1 MSDSIQLQ
9 KPKHLI
15 SLASSAV
22 LVSVDVNVWS
32 ATKQDRV
39 ISDEVTTA
47 KKADKSAG
55 RYVKNL
61 LADHPKHKALV
72 NYRQTI
78 YNWLKRRTYRWNNA
92 QELLPSIDIPRF
104 MSEYRVHESAY
115 DQLKTEF
122 LNSYEDIVS
131 DMAFK
136 QGDMFDRNDYPSV
149 DQISSKFGVNLFVS
163 DVPMQDFRCQIAND
177 IADDLFSTYSKQSET
192 IIHDIME
199 EQISRFKDVM
209 ESISHCCGY
218 DESDK
223 TDANGERLTKKR
235 KIYDSTIQKAKEMCE
250 SFKQFN
256 LTGNQELE
264 DARTK
269 LEKVLRGVTA
279 EDIRESDAVRS
290 TVKNDIDDILGKFG
304 SFKSVVSQ

>member
-1 MSDSIQLQ
+1 MNDATSGLQ
-9 KPKHLI
+9 KPQHLI

-61 LADHPKHKALV
+61 LADHHKHKALI

-78 YNWLKRRTYRWNNA
+78 YNWLKRRTYRWN
-92 QELLPSIDIPRF
+92 QSQDLLPSIDMPRF
-104 MSEYRVHESAY
+104 MAEFNQHEAEFNK
-115 DQLKTEF
+115 LLTEF
-122 LNSYEDIVS
+122 LDSYEGIVS

-136 QGDMFDRNDYPSV
+136 QGDMFDRNDYPTL
-149 DQISSKFGVNLFVS
+149 DQIKDKFGVNLFVS
-163 DVPMQDFRCQIAND
+163 DVPMQDFRCQIAQD
-177 IADDLFSTYSKQSET
+177 IADDLFKTYSKQSET

-199 EQISRFKDVM
+199 QQVSRFKDVM

-218 DESDK
+218 DEAEKD
-223 TDANGERLTKKR
+223 GETKIKKR

-250 SFKQFN
+250 TFKQFN
-256 LTGNQELE
+256 LTNNQELE
-264 DARTK
+264 DARIR
-269 LEKVLRGVTA
+269 LERTLRDVTA
-279 EDIRESDAVRS
+279 EDIRDSDAVRVS
-290 TVKNDIDDILGKFG
+290 VKTGIDDILSKFG
-304 SFKSVVSQ
+304 SLNAVQNP